1 MIYFCLSKNFHVFCK
16 KKFVGALNG
25 YVNIQNHILPVIDN
39 GAKNIKDCIN
49 IITSFSKIGIE
60 RFITTPP
67 IMDRSYQNKPQTIH
81 QDLAIVRM
89 N

>member
-1 MIYFCLSKNFHVFCK
+1 LIDT
-16 KKFVGALNG
+16 LNG
-25 YVNIQNHILPVIDN
+25 YVDIKNHILPVSYD

-49 IITSFSKIGIE
+49 IITSFSKIGIKHL
-60 RFITTPP
+60 IATPP

-81 QDLAIVRM
+81 QDLTIVRM